1 MMDYNDLHEISS
13 RQEDPGMILYF
24 VTLAT
29 RSSPPLLFST
39 MVHYYIV
46 SSLVDSITIGLT
58 TLLTCVIPVPGNPA
72 RKPDLRN
79 GRRREWLSY
88 LPLAKVDGIA
98 SVAPASIA
106 LASIAPALPLPLRH
120 QQLNTGVPRR
130 KKAYVNPYMIFLSL
144 MMLVPASYPS
154 CSCMLIFIRSSLSL
168 TM

>member
-1 MMDYNDLHEISS
+1 MDYNDLHEISS
-13 RQEDPGMILYF
+13 RQEDPSMILYF

-29 RSSPPLLFST
+29 CSSPPLLFST

-88 LPLAKVDGIA
+88 LPLAKVDDIA
-98 SVAPASIA
+98 SIT
-106 LASIAPALPLPLRH
+106 PALPLPLRH